1 MCKRSFPK
9 NWQHFWQ
16 RFWQHFWQCF
26 WLCFWP
32 CFWRFWQRFWL
43 CFWPCFWPRSWPRF
57 WPRGGCGGCCDRGWG
72 ASIGSGRL
80 GRLSSGG
87 FDSVRSASVASFGSV
102 RLGSPSQRGRA
113 DRPQHRFPPS
123 RTNGWRKR
131 VCRRGHGCFA
141 VVLIRMT
148 SSEPMIL

>member
-1 MCKRSFPK
+1 MAKRLEL
-9 NWQHFWQ
+9 Q
-16 RFWQHFWQCF
+16 RPPVAHGATLSKTKSENDFDETA
-26 WLCFWP
+26 
-32 CFWRFWQRFWL
+32 
-43 CFWPCFWPRSWPRF
+43 SV
-57 WPRGGCGGCCDRGWG
+57 GG